1 VARTGTGWSPLRLL
15 FVYDED
21 KTSADSRIWIIT
33 EASRSATTILR
44 PEDSWEDLVEVEG
57 TKHVRLTL
65 HLETRADVSKYFIGR
80 WSWCSRGRE
89 SHSSTAAPTLGNF
102 SLSSHED
109 EVRGWWWAIP
119 EHATTKRMHRE
130 LPQRS

>member
-44 PEDSWEDLVEVEG
+44 PEDS
-57 TKHVRLTL
+57 
-65 HLETRADVSKYFIGR
+65 
-80 WSWCSRGRE
+80 
-89 SHSSTAAPTLGNF
+89 
-102 SLSSHED
+102 
-109 EVRGWWWAIP
+109 
-119 EHATTKRMHRE
+119 
-130 LPQRS
+130 